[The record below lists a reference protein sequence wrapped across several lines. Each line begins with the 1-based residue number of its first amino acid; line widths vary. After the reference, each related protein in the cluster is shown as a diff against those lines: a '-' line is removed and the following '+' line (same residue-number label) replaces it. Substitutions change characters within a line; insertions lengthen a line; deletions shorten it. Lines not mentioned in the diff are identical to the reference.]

1 MMYSRMLAG
10 VLAPVLGAA
19 ALSGCITSPEEQEAL
34 REAEY
39 AEQLRLQRMIEAGEC
54 SERPMT
60 GQRTRTVYECG
71 DENADMVDA
80 ARESMRRI
88 QRQGG
93 LARDGGNGSCTS
105 ANC

>member
-1 MMYSRMLAG
+1 MSGYKTR
-10 VLAPVLGAA
+10 VCWLAPALGAI
-19 ALSGCITSPEEQEAL
+19 ALAGCITSPEEQEAL

-71 DENADMVDA
+71 EENDDMIDA

-88 QRQGG
+88 SRQGSLCRG
-93 LARDGGNGSCTS
+93 D
-105 ANC
+105 NC

>member
-1 MMYSRMLAG
+1 MTNFRRFAG
-10 VLAPVLGAA
+10 LLVPVLGAM
-19 ALSGCITSPEEQEAL
+19 ALSGCITSPEEQEAI

-71 DENADMVDA
+71 EENADMVDA

-88 QRQGG
+88 SRQGSICG
-93 LARDGGNGSCTS
+93 GGNAGC
-105 ANC
+105 